1 MIRSL
6 FAVTAVAL
14 ASSAFA
20 QTGIDGVIDLTPVT
34 GDWSGPGVITNTVLF
49 NPAAP
54 LGNFGAP
61 TNENHTTAYTTYMRG
76 DGSYIYLAV
85 SGNTSGGGSGG
96 VGLAF
101 LNAYLSTTG
110 TGSNI
115 GIEVT
120 NDRFFTPGVPGY
132 VAAGAWSTYA
142 DNALTGVVEVA
153 IPYSF
158 FTSDPLGMGFGSGA
172 TMVQWR
178 LSQAL
183 GYSVAG
189 GAASYGNDRLGVV
202 LVPTPGAA
210 ALVGLGGLTAMRR
223 RRSV

>member
-1 MIRSL
+1 MIRSISA
-6 FAVTAVAL
+6 FTVFAL

-20 QTGIDGVIDLTPVT
+20 QTGIDGVIDLSLG
-34 GDWSGPGVITNTVLF
+34 GDWAGPGVITNTVLY

-61 TNENHTTAYTTYMRG
+61 TNENHVTAYTTYMRG
-76 DGSYIYLAV
+76 DGAYIYLAV
-85 SGNTSGGGSGG
+85 AGNTSGGGSGG
-96 VGLAF
+96 AGLSF

-115 GIEVT
+115 GLEVN
-120 NDRFFTPGVPGY
+120 NDRFFTPGVAGFF
-132 VAAGAWSTYA
+132 AAGAWSTYA
-142 DNALTGVVEVA
+142 DNATTGVVEVA

-158 FTSDPLGMGFGSGA
+158 FTSDPLSMGFGSGA

-189 GAASYGNDRLGVV
+189 GASYGNDRLGVV
-202 LVPTPGAA
+202 QLPTPGAA
-210 ALVGLGGLTAMRR
+210 ALMGLGGLAALRR
-223 RRSV
+223 RRTA

>member
-1 MIRSL
+1 MIRTASVSL
-6 FAVTAVAL
+6 VLAL

-34 GDWSGPGVITNTVLF
+34 GDWSGPGVITNTVFF
-49 NPAAP
+49 NP
-54 LGNFGAP
+54 GAP
-61 TNENHTTAYTTYMRG
+61 TSNFGSPTSENHLSAYTTYMRG

-85 SGNTSGGGSGG
+85 AGNTSGGGSGG
-96 VGLAF
+96 AGMAF

-115 GIEVT
+115 GLEVG
-120 NDRFFTPGVPGY
+120 NDNFFIPGG
-132 VAAGAWSTYA
+132 AGGFSALGITDW
-142 DNALTGVVEVA
+142 DNNQTTGVVEVA

-158 FTSDPLGMGFGSGA
+158 FTSDPLSMGFGTGA
-172 TMVQWR
+172 TFVQWR

-189 GAASYGNDRLGVV
+189 GTSYGDNRLGIIQ
-202 LVPTPGAA
+202 LPTPGAA
-210 ALVGLGGLTAMRR
+210 ALAGVGLLASARR
-223 RRSV
+223 RRV